1 MSKAS
6 TLNHSI
12 KLPHG
17 CYSQASEAAAK
28 RGIPVDQFVSDLILR
43 GAKHPS
49 YNPLAILKPSA
60 YERYLVDLETQ
71 DLAAKAS

>member
-12 KLPHG
+12 NLSHC
-17 CYSQASEAAAK
+17 CYYQASKAAAK
-28 RGIPVDQFVSDLILR
+28 HGIPVDQFVIDLILR
-43 GAKHPS
+43 GAKSPTN
-49 YNPLAILKPSA
+49 NPLVILKPSA
-60 YERYLVDLETQ
+60 YERYLVDLESQ